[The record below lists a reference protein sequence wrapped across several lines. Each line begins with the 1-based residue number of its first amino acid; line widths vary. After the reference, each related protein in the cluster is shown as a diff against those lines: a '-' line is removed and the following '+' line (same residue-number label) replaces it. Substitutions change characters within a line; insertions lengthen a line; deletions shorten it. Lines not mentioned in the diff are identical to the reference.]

1 MWHISKEA
9 AVDGTATTD
18 HVDPHIQKLAMSD
31 PEPGESGCGFVQTAQ
46 GLIEL
51 FTRVVEAQ
59 ESTQLADEPTS
70 MPIGWYVVRHVR
82 VPFRSESVAGRGG
95 RTSVGWSILRSA
107 PGRFSPV
114 DDDASTEHGTRRAS
128 WRGSTRD
135 QGPEQ
140 RDESKLPSG
149 LTLRSTDRYASAVQM
164 NPGHPSAGR
173 VSGELDSISVP
184 PDCRPGP
191 NALQHAH
198 PIDPPAGRAQGWTM
212 GGRVINQNRT
222 TNSTERRMFPYRP
235 RGAMSNHPAHPERS
249 RGST

>member
-82 VPFRSESVAGRGG
+82 VPFRSESVAGLGG
-95 RTSVGWSILRSA
+95 RTSVGRSILRSA

-114 DDDASTEHGTRRAS
+114 DDDASTEHGTRRAF
-128 WRGSTRD
+128 WRGSTRN
-135 QGPEQ
+135 QGSARRGRHNAFTGHPTPE
-140 RDESKLPSG
+140 RLERKGRSAKPHEGRSSR
-149 LTLRSTDRYASAVQM
+149 RSTRSCAIGGLDGMR
-164 NPGHPSAGR
+164 
-173 VSGELDSISVP
+173 SGWSWTPRWCDGVKSPPPCDLD
-184 PDCRPGP
+184 
-191 NALQHAH
+191 
-198 PIDPPAGRAQGWTM
+198 DPECG
-212 GGRVINQNRT
+212 
-222 TNSTERRMFPYRP
+222 
-235 RGAMSNHPAHPERS
+235 
-249 RGST
+249 